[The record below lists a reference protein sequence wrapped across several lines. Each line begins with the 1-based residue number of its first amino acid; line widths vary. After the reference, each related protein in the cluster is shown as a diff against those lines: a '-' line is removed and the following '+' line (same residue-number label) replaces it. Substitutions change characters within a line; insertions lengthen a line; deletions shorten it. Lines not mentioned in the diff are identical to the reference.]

1 MKLIEGLILFIYIK
15 KKVRKKEKC
24 YTIKNN
30 IPYYSSLL
38 TDGDG
43 STEAPNLMIKLA
55 INNIFLK
62 DPNVGAVM

>member
-24 YTIKNN
+24 YTIKKN
-30 IPYYSSLL
+30 IQYDSSLL

-43 STEAPNLMIKLA
+43 STEAPNHLS
-55 INNIFLK
+55 
-62 DPNVGAVM
+62 